1 MTYVEFDKIRLDA
14 FREISSIATG
24 NAATSLSAML
34 DKKVDITIPNIMVE
48 ALEKVPELLGG
59 SEKAMTAVYFSISGQ
74 VSGSILLAF
83 SSSESLRL
91 VNILTGQK
99 TDHVEDLDEMGISAL
114 KELGNIV
121 IGSYV
126 RVLSDGLK
134 VTITYSVP
142 GFTYDMMGAILDEPL
157 ARLSLETKHAVIV
170 ESEFI
175 VREKIYRGH
184 LVFILAPK
192 TVNSII
198 KALGSWEE

>member
-1 MTYVEFDKIRLDA
+1 VTLVDFDKIRLDA

-34 DKKVDITIPNIMVE
+34 DRKVDITVPNIMVE
-48 ALEKVPELLGG
+48 TLENIPELLGG
-59 SEKAMTAVYFSISGQ
+59 AEKIMTTVYFTVSGE
-74 VSGSILLAF
+74 VPGSILLLF

-99 TDHVEDLDEMGISAL
+99 VEQIEDLDEMGISAL
-114 KELGNIV
+114 KEMGNIV

-126 RVLSDGLK
+126 RVLAEGLK
-134 VTITYSVP
+134 LAIGYSVP
-142 GFTYDMMGAILDEPL
+142 GFTYDMMGAILDETL
-157 ARLSLETKHAVIV
+157 ARLSLEAKHGVIV

-184 LVFILAPK
+184 LAFILAP
-192 TVNSII
+192 TAVNDII
-198 KALGSWEE
+198 KALGNWNE